1 MMRQRRGPTATRQG
15 TPVPNLPRP
24 ALKNTSMSPKAAFS
38 MTAESHMKKRA
49 LVTGGAGQDGWYLI
63 ELLLSRGYDVFA
75 HSRRP
80 ANASL
85 RGDRVSWHI
94 GDLTDEVFLKDLLS
108 LSGPDEIYNL
118 AAVSRPALSWD
129 IPIETALLNGLVP
142 QRICEFI
149 RRESPATRLFQA
161 SSSEIYGDSAAQLQD
176 EETRANPRS
185 PYGISKAYAH
195 QAIAAY
201 RQQYGLHLSCG
212 ILFNHESPRRP
223 LSFVSQKIA
232 HAAAAASLGLTE
244 TSELDE
250 RGRPILSDG
259 KLYLG
264 DINVRRDFGFAGDFV
279 EAMHLIVQN
288 DAPSDF
294 VVGTGHAHSIAEFC
308 EVAFRVGG
316 LDWTKFVV
324 VDPLLLR
331 KVDSHFTRADP
342 SKLQSE
348 LGWRPKVDFPALVDM
363 MVQERI
369 RVVKLSMAPADAGR

>member
-1 MMRQRRGPTATRQG
+1 M
-15 TPVPNLPRP
+15 
-24 ALKNTSMSPKAAFS
+24 TS
-38 MTAESHMKKRA
+38 EVHVKRA
-49 LVTGGAGQDGWYLI
+49 LVTGGSGQDGSYLI
-63 ELLLSRGYDVFA
+63 ELLLSRGYEVFA
-75 HSRRP
+75 HSRRREVDP
-80 ANASL
+80 GL
-85 RGDRVSWHI
+85 GRVCWHA
-94 GDLTDEVFLKDLLS
+94 GDLTDETFLKNLLS
-108 LSGPDEIYNL
+108 ITQPDEIYNL

-129 IPIETALLNGLVP
+129 VPIETALLNGLVP

-149 RRESPATRLFQA
+149 RREMPATRLFQA
-161 SSSEIYGDSAAQLQD
+161 SSSEIYGDSHAQLQD
-176 EETRANPRS
+176 EQTRANPTS

-195 QAIAAY
+195 QIIGAY

-244 TSELDE
+244 TRELDE

-259 KLYLG
+259 RLYLG

-279 EAMHLIVQN
+279 EAMRLIVQS
-288 DAPSDF
+288 DVPSDF
-294 VVGTGHAHSIAEFC
+294 VVGTGQAHSIAEFC
-308 EVAFRVGG
+308 EVAFKVGG

-331 KVDSHFTRADP
+331 KVDSHFTRADS

-348 LGWRPKVDFPALVDM
+348 LGWHPKVGFSALVNM
-363 MVQERI
+363 MVKDRI
-369 RVVKLSMAPADAGR
+369 RILKLSMAQPNKVS

>member
-1 MMRQRRGPTATRQG
+1 MR
-15 TPVPNLPRP
+15 
-24 ALKNTSMSPKAAFS
+24 
-38 MTAESHMKKRA
+38 KRA
-49 LVTGGAGQDGWYLI
+49 LVTGGAGQDGRYLI
-63 ELLLSRGYDVFA
+63 ELLLSHDYEVFA
-75 HSRRP
+75 QTRRRVDP
-80 ANASL
+80 SL
-85 RGDRVSWHI
+85 ERAFWLT
-94 GDLTDEVFLKDLLS
+94 GDLTNETFLKNLLS
-108 LSGPDEIYNL
+108 VSKPDEIYNL

-149 RRESPATRLFQA
+149 RLELPSTRLFQA
-161 SSSEIYGDSAAQLQD
+161 SSSEIYGDSQAQTQD
-176 EETRANPRS
+176 EQTRINPNS

-195 QAIAAY
+195 QVIGAY

-212 ILFNHESPRRP
+212 ILFNHESPHRP

-244 TSELDE
+244 TRELDE

-279 EAMHLIVQN
+279 EAMRLIIQN
-288 DAPSDF
+288 DTPADF
-294 VVGTGHAHSIAEFC
+294 VVGTGHARSIAEFC
-308 EVAFRVGG
+308 EVAFKVGG
-316 LDWTKFVV
+316 LDWTKFVT

-331 KVDSHFTRADP
+331 KVDNHFTRADT

-348 LGWRPKVDFPALVDM
+348 LGWHPKVDFPTLVDM
-363 MVQERI
+363 MVQERV
-369 RVVKLSMAPADAGR
+369 RTLKLSMASTDRGGGQTSAASTQ